1 MRSCLI
7 TRVEIPHK
15 GVVMRSHPRPSSLA
29 AMDDQPAGRGAAGAP
44 PGRPTRASLRD
55 LPGGATA
62 GWRSALL
69 AAAALGAPMTGVVGC
84 RGLLGGPPYTP
95 FTVTE
100 SAALPRSSAAPS
112 AAAPSASASA
122 AFRPAPAVRGGA
134 EARRLAVGG
143 RWVSAPPEHWL
154 AAALAADFDA
164 DGTEEIV
171 AWVAPD
177 RGRDGALWLFPAAAP
192 AREVWRLPTFVPSGE
207 DCALRPELTRTGP
220 QTVTVDVAA
229 ECATAGIARAPTR
242 SLAVLLPL
250 ATRVEVLALRLAAPA
265 PGERLTATVRST
277 DRDGDGRDD
286 VAIALALATAAAPAP
301 VEARLEWLDRA
312 AGPSR
317 EAREPLASLLRATR
331 AEAAVAGRRDR
342 CAGVLERV
350 DLLRRLTASLCG
362 EAGTTRI
369 FDREGNPFRC
379 GEPTP
384 LVDALAEAEV
394 TAALACADV
403 GRAVSVIT
411 RDGWFLA
418 SMSPA
423 QRSTLVARIEAAAV
437 VVAPARVTALVAR
450 VAPPSSPRWS
460 PLRFEQPEPT
470 LLVETPAGMLR
481 ASADG
486 ATEEV
491 AEPSSGAV
499 AWPLAVQSGDGARWI
514 SVSQACDRSELL
526 LGFSGGDGKPVPTT
540 VLAARPGVCAGRPVP
555 AVPPPV
561 ALGFTQ
567 RDGATELAAIVAGQV
582 TGTPGTGAGPGTPR
596 SPDGTRLAH
605 ATALGVLVTGG
616 ERAELWRGADLG
628 PPIELSDCVP
638 ANGGAA
644 VACVRGDRVLLA
656 RR

>member
-1 MRSCLI
+1 LI
-7 TRVEIPHK
+7 ARRKIPHNGAVK
-15 GVVMRSHPRPSSLA
+15 RSGPPPSNLA
-29 AMDDQPAGRGAAGAP
+29 EPDDQPAGRDTVGNP
-44 PGRPTRASLRD
+44 PGSKTRASPRGLK
-55 LPGGATA
+55 LESAA

-69 AAAALGAPMTGVVGC
+69 AVAALGTPWAGVAGC
-84 RGLLGGPPYTP
+84 RGCSEDHPYTP

-100 SAALPRSSAAPS
+100 SAALPRTSAAPS

-122 AFRPAPAVRGGA
+122 STAFAPSPAVRGGA
-134 EARRLAVGG
+134 EIRRLAIGG
-143 RWVSAPPEHWL
+143 RVVSAPPDHWL

-164 DGTEEIV
+164 DGAEEIV

-177 RGRDGALWLFPAAAP
+177 RGRDGALWLFPAAGA
-192 AREVWRLPTFVPSGE
+192 AREVWRLPTFVPTGE
-207 DCALRPELTRTGP
+207 DCTLHPELTRTGP

-250 ATRVEVLALRLAAPA
+250 AQRVEVLALRLAAPA

-286 VAIALALATAAAPAP
+286 VAIALALSTTAAAQP
-301 VEARLEWLDRA
+301 VEAKLEWIDRA

-350 DLLRRLTASLCG
+350 DLLRRLAASLCG
-362 EAGTTRI
+362 EAGTARV
-369 FDREGNPFRC
+369 FDREGSPFRC

-384 LVDALAEAEV
+384 LVDAIAGAEV
-394 TAALACADV
+394 TAALACEDV
-403 GRAVSVIT
+403 GRAASVIT
-411 RDGWFLA
+411 RDGWFLGA
-418 SMSPA
+418 TSPA
-423 QRSTLVARIEAAAV
+423 QRAALVARIEAVAT
-437 VVAPARVTALVAR
+437 VVAPASVTTLVAR
-450 VAPPSSPRWS
+450 VAPPSAPRWS
-460 PLRFEQPEPT
+460 PLRFEQPEPS

-486 ATEEV
+486 ATEQV
-491 AEPSSGAV
+491 ANPSSGAV
-499 AWPLAVQSGDGARWI
+499 AWPLTVQSGDGRRWI

-526 LGFSGGDGKPVPTT
+526 LGFSGGDRSSVPAT

-555 AVPPPV
+555 AVPAPV
-561 ALGFTQ
+561 PLGFVQ
-567 RDGATELAAIVAGQV
+567 RDGTTELAAIVAGRV
-582 TGTPGTGAGPGTPR
+582 TGRPGTWAEPGSPR

-616 ERAELWRGADLG
+616 ERPELWRSADLG
-628 PPIELSDCVP
+628 SPLELSDCVP

-644 VACVRGDRVLLA
+644 IACVRGDRVLLA